1 MDTSKYLRNFG
12 QQEVKNNPINNP
24 VLVPLNKLIK
34 IEKSAEEFKR
44 SAVKIKKS
52 QEKYMDRVLKVLS
65 EPEV

>member
-12 QQEVKNNPINNP
+12 QQEVP

-34 IEKSAEEFKR
+34 IEKSAEEFKK

-52 QEKYMDRVLKVLS
+52 QEK
-65 EPEV
+65 

>member
-12 QQEVKNNPINNP
+12 QQEVKNNPIKNP

-34 IEKSAEEFKR
+34 IEKSAEEFKK

-52 QEKYMDRVLKVLS
+52 
-65 EPEV
+65 